1 MRRAGSPLPLA
12 GLLVA
17 LAAAG
22 ACDSG
27 REAAAPPPP
36 AARPDV
42 VLITVDTLRWDAVGF
57 AGNSRVRTPTLDR
70 LAAAGRVFTDAHAH
84 NVVTLPS
91 HVNILTGLYPF
102 QHGVRDNAGFVLG
115 EEVPTLATLLSAAG
129 YATGAFVA
137 AYPLDRRYGLA
148 RGFDLYD
155 DRFRRGTDP
164 AAFVI
169 AERRGDE
176 VVANALGWWRSAAG
190 RPRFLW
196 LHLYDPHAAYEPP
209 EPFASEYRDHPYLG
223 EVAATDAFLTPLL
236 APHLDGAEPPALVL
250 FTSDHGEALGAH
262 GELTHGLFAY
272 EPTLKVPLVLWGPG
286 VEPGRDGRAARH
298 VDIVPTV
305 LEALALAPPGRL
317 PGHSLLGPP
326 SAGVETYF
334 EALTTALHRGWAPLF
349 GVIRDGVK
357 VVDLPEPELYR
368 LVEDPEERENRYG
381 AEAELAREL
390 LARRPATAWPP
401 QRPAAIGDEE
411 AARLRSLGYLVGSA
425 PLREAFGPEDDPKR
439 LVGLDRQIHLAIDH
453 YSRGRFAE
461 AARLG
466 AAIARDRPG
475 MADGYT
481 MGALAL
487 RQLERHEEA
496 IALLATGRERTGGDE
511 SVVRALGLALAETGR
526 AGRAVELLSPLETT
540 GQPETLR
547 ALATALADAGEPER
561 ARRVLDRAL
570 RELPDDPR
578 AIELAGVIALRDG
591 RPEEARRHLERALEL
606 NDELATAW
614 NSLGVAL
621 YPIEGPRA
629 ALGAWQRAVE
639 LDPRQFD
646 ALFNLGLVAA
656 SVGER
661 ELARRA
667 LEQFLRTAPPERY
680 APDFA
685 RARGLLVEVAG

>member
-70 LAAAGRVFTDAHAH
+70 LAVAGRVFTDAHAH

-326 SAGVETYF
+326 GAGVETYF

-381 AEAELAREL
+381 AEA
-390 LARRPATAWPP
+390 
-401 QRPAAIGDEE
+401 
-411 AARLRSLGYLVGSA
+411 
-425 PLREAFGPEDDPKR
+425 
-439 LVGLDRQIHLAIDH
+439 
-453 YSRGRFAE
+453 
-461 AARLG
+461 
-466 AAIARDRPG
+466 
-475 MADGYT
+475 
-481 MGALAL
+481 ALAL